1 MNSDRIPLPYGKDL
15 PYTRYSIKKGNTVLY
30 GTVII
35 IHTRTLCVKRKKLE
49 KIGGLR
55 GEGREGGDGGQVL
68 YHAVKISRSPTIQII
83 SGNQPVIRGQA
94 RPDELT
100 GNL

>member
-30 GTVII
+30 RTVII

-55 GEGREGGDGGQVL
+55 GEGREGGGAGWGMG
-68 YHAVKISRSPTIQII
+68 VKFSIMRLKSLEVQLSKLSAEISP
-83 SGNQPVIRGQA
+83 
-94 RPDELT
+94 
-100 GNL
+100 